1 MADLPRDIG
10 FDDDPVILI
19 SYTIL
24 GDNGSQDDFKPPN
37 ITSPIRKYR
46 DRTKSE
52 SSILSGNKKKHSK
65 SSVSSLSDDSCT
77 SYDLVDSEQGRLNE
91 VIQVLIIYLFNKI
104 TVFNELDKL
113 PLAIYIY
120 V

>member
-1 MADLPRDIG
+1 MVKFKIKLS
-10 FDDDPVILI
+10 V
-19 SYTIL
+19 YT
-24 GDNGSQDDFKPPN
+24 
-37 ITSPIRKYR
+37 
-46 DRTKSE
+46 
-52 SSILSGNKKKHSK
+52 
-65 SSVSSLSDDSCT
+65 DDSCT